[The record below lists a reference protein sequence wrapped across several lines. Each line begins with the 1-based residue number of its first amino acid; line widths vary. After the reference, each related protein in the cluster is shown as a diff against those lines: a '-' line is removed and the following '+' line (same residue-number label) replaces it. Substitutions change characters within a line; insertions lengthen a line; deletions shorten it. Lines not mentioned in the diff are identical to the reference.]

1 MSLTFS
7 TNFRKNIISFAW
19 AWLGLLI
26 FIGIMSL
33 FSIWSMNRA
42 YNDGA
47 KISFNNNQLKTE
59 VLSAEIHF
67 KIQVQEWKN
76 ILLRGKNS
84 MDRAKYFS
92 GLEEEETL
100 VTKHLEEAQKNC
112 LALNLNALCKTI
124 GTIRVEHQELG
135 RIYKENLKNGSLE
148 NYEGIHKIDQN
159 VRGIDRTLETHIDKI
174 YESIS
179 HVEKNQLIAT
189 KQGLENRYH
198 VLRKFIIIIMFFAIS
213 ISAISLYSILRST
226 KN

>member
-47 KISFNNNQLKTE
+47 KVAFNNNQLKTE

-76 ILLRGKNS
+76 ILLRGKNIT
-84 MDRAKYFS
+84 DRAKYFS
-92 GLEEEETL
+92 GLQEEEDY
-100 VTKHLEEAQKNC
+100 VIKHLEEAQKNC
-112 LALNLNALCKTI
+112 LALNLNKLCKAI
-124 GTIRVEHQELG
+124 ETIRFEHRELG
-135 RIYKENLKNGSLE
+135 RVYKENLKNGSLE
-148 NYEGIHKIDQN
+148 NYEGIHQIDQN
-159 VRGIDRTLETHIDKI
+159 VRGIDRTLESHIDTI
-174 YESIS
+174 YESIANI
-179 HVEKNQLIAT
+179 EKNQLFIT

-198 VLRKFIIIIMFFAIS
+198 VLRRLIIIIMFFAIS
-213 ISAISLYSILRST
+213 ISAVSLYSILRST
-226 KN
+226 KD

>member
-1 MSLTFS
+1 MSLNIS
-7 TNFRKNIISFAW
+7 INFRKNIISFAW

-47 KISFNNNQLKTE
+47 KVAFNNNKLKTE
-59 VLSAEIHF
+59 VLSAEIDF

-84 MDRAKYFS
+84 IDRAKYFS
-92 GLEEEETL
+92 GFEEKENH
-100 VTKHLEEAQKNC
+100 VTQHLEESQKNC
-112 LALNLNALCKTI
+112 VALNLNLLCKTI
-124 GTIRVEHQELG
+124 GTIRFEHQELG

-148 NYEGIHKIDQN
+148 NYQGIHKIDQN
-159 VRGIDRTLETHIDKI
+159 VRGIDRTLETHIDALFERI
-174 YESIS
+174 AS
-179 HVEKNQLIAT
+179 VEKSQLNAT
-189 KQGLENRYH
+189 KQGLESRYH
-198 VLRKFIIIIMFFAIS
+198 ILRKFIIVIMFFAIS
-213 ISAISLYSILRST
+213 ISGISLYSILRST

>member
-1 MSLTFS
+1 MPLTFS

-47 KISFNNNQLKTE
+47 KIAFNNSRLKTE
-59 VLSAEIHF
+59 MLSAQIHF

-84 MDRAKYFS
+84 TDRVKYFA
-92 GLEEEETL
+92 GFQEEETS
-100 VTKHLEEAQKNC
+100 VTNHLEEAKKNC
-112 LALNLNALCKTI
+112 LALNLNTLCKAIEKI
-124 GTIRVEHQELG
+124 GFEHQELG
-135 RIYKENLKNGSLE
+135 RVYKENLKNGSLE

-159 VRGIDRTLETHIDKI
+159 VRGIDRTLENNIDTI
-174 YESIS
+174 YESIADI
-179 HVEKNQLIAT
+179 EKNQLFIT
-189 KQGLENRYH
+189 KQGLENRYLI
-198 VLRKFIIIIMFFAIS
+198 LRKLIIFIMLFAIS